1 VTKPAFTWFM
11 CREEGAPMAVLA
23 VVADGRAYW
32 EPFPVWL
39 LEPGDQ
45 MDLCFREL
53 EICWIAERDSELW
66 RRA

>member
-1 VTKPAFTWFM
+1 
-11 CREEGAPMAVLA
+11 MAVLA

-32 EPFPVWL
+32 EPFPVWM

-53 EICWIAERDSELW
+53 EICWIAERDAELW
-66 RRA
+66 RRG